1 MAQASRKVIAPDAD
15 ELTLATPRFDEAA
28 AQQARPVVPLS
39 GNLGFARASNTAVRG
54 ADPSYLPAGK
64 GSWLIAA
71 LLGLVLGAGAMAV
84 GVVAYRRDHTTA
96 PSAQPLVP
104 AAAAVLPELNQD
116 FRPRPSASRSV
127 APAQPTV
134 AVESKPEVAD
144 NGPAAAPAPV
154 AVAPAPKR
162 VKRRSAI
169 TSAPSEVV
177 SSENSDS
184 GQDSSGRPKPRLV
197 DRYIM
202 RSPRP

>member
-39 GNLGFARASNTAVRG
+39 GDLGFAQASNTAVRG

-64 GSWLIAA
+64 GSWLVAA

-84 GVVAYRRDHTTA
+84 GVVAYRRNHTTA
-96 PSAQPLVP
+96 PSAQALAP
-104 AAAAVLPELNQD
+104 AAVAVLPELNQD

-134 AVESKPEVAD
+134 ADESKPEVVD
-144 NGPAAAPAPV
+144 NGPAAPAPV
-154 AVAPAPKR
+154 AAAPAPKR
-162 VKRRSAI
+162 VKRRPVI